1 MNNFLSSLNP
11 FAGGV
16 ANGEDERIRL
26 QDDEHVAD
34 DGELLLSLMA
44 RRQTGPF

>member
-11 FAGGV
+11 FA
-16 ANGEDERIRL
+16 NGEYERIRL

-44 RRQTGPF
+44 SR